1 MKVAVLG
8 KVDQKGLSFLR
19 ENEFNVIEIENFEI
33 QNLKEQ
39 LKDVDGILLRT
50 TRLDKEILQHCDN
63 LKIISRHGV
72 GYDNVDLD
80 FLNENKIALGITSTS
95 NAVSVAEHVLSFFIY
110 LTKNLSLSDSL
121 VKEGNFEKRSNL
133 PNFFELYKKK
143 VLIIGFGRIGKEVA
157 KRCLGFDM
165 EVYVYDPFLDNE
177 IIIRNQCIPIEKNQ
191 GLAIAD
197 FITIHLPL
205 NGDTKN
211 FISQTELNVMKKNS
225 ILVNTSRGGIVNE
238 NDLCIAL
245 ESKKIQGAGMD
256 VFASE
261 PPESNHPFFKLDNI
275 LLTPHNAAL
284 TLECRERMSLEAS
297 QNIFFFLNNMT
308 ELNVENLVN
317 KKFLKKLKIS

>member
-8 KVDQKGLSFLR
+8 KVDQKGLSFLK
-19 ENEFNVIEIENFEI
+19 ENEFKVIEIESFEI

-80 FLNENKIALGITSTS
+80 FLNENKIALCITSTS

-121 VKEGNFEKRSNL
+121 VKEGNFEKRSQL

-177 IIIRNQCIPIEKNQ
+177 IIIKNQCIPIEKNQ

-211 FISQTELNVMKKNS
+211 FISQTELNVMKKKS

-256 VFASE
+256 VFVSE

-297 QNIFFFLNNMT
+297 QNIVFFLNNMS

-317 KKFLKKLKIS
+317 KKYL

>member
-8 KVDQKGLSFLR
+8 KVDPKGLSFLI
-19 ENEFNVIEIENFEI
+19 ENEFKVIEIESFEI

-50 TRLDKEILQHCDN
+50 TKLDKEILEHCDN

-80 FLNENKIALGITSTS
+80 FLNENKIALCITSTS

-110 LTKNLSLSDSL
+110 LTKKLSLSDSL
-121 VKEGNFEKRSNL
+121 VKEGNFEKRSEL

-211 FISQTELNVMKKNS
+211 FISQTELNLMKKNS

-245 ESKKIQGAGMD
+245 DSKKIQGAGMD
-256 VFASE
+256 VFVSE

-297 QNIFFFLNNMT
+297 QNIVFFLNNMS

-317 KKFLKKLKIS
+317 KKYL

>member
-8 KVDQKGLSFLR
+8 KVDQKGLSFLK
-19 ENEFNVIEIENFEI
+19 ENEFKVIEIENFEI

-50 TRLDKEILQHCDN
+50 TKLDKEILQHCDN

-121 VKEGNFEKRSNL
+121 VKEGNFEKRSDL

-143 VLIIGFGRIGKEVA
+143 VLIFGFGRIGKEVA

-205 NGDTKN
+205 NKDTEN

-256 VFASE
+256 VFVSE
-261 PPESNHPFFKLDNI
+261 PPESSHPFFKLDNI

-297 QNIFFFLNNMT
+297 QNIVFFLKNMN

-317 KKFLKKLKIS
+317 KKYL

>member
-8 KVDQKGLSFLR
+8 KVDPKGLSFLK
-19 ENEFNVIEIENFEI
+19 ENEFKVIEIENFEI

-50 TRLDKEILQHCDN
+50 TKLDKEILEHCDN

-80 FLNENKIALGITSTS
+80 FLNENKIALCITSTS

-110 LTKNLSLSDSL
+110 LTKKLSLSDSL
-121 VKEGNFEKRSNL
+121 VKEGNFEKRSEL

-211 FISQTELNVMKKNS
+211 FISQTELNVMKKKS

-256 VFASE
+256 VFVSE

-297 QNIFFFLNNMT
+297 QNIVFFLNNMS

-317 KKFLKKLKIS
+317 KKYL

>member
-8 KVDQKGLSFLR
+8 KVDQKGLSFLK
-19 ENEFNVIEIENFEI
+19 ENEFKVIEIENFEI

-50 TRLDKEILQHCDN
+50 TKLDKEILQHCDN

-80 FLNENKIALGITSTS
+80 FLNENKIALCITSTS

-110 LTKNLSLSDSL
+110 LTKKLSLSDSL

-211 FISQTELNVMKKNS
+211 FISQTELNLMRKNS

-256 VFASE
+256 VFVSE

-297 QNIFFFLNNMT
+297 QNIVFFLNNMS

-317 KKFLKKLKIS
+317 KKYL

>member
-8 KVDQKGLSFLR
+8 IVDPKGLSFLK
-19 ENEFNVIEIENFEI
+19 ENEFKVIKIENFEI
-33 QNLKEQ
+33 QNLRDKLEN
-39 LKDVDGILLRT
+39 VDGILLRT

-72 GYDNVDLD
+72 GYDNVDLG
-80 FLNENKIALGITSTS
+80 FLNENKIALCITSTS

-110 LTKNLSLSDSL
+110 LTKKLSLSDSL
-121 VKEGNFEKRSNL
+121 VKEGNFEKRSEL

-205 NGDTKN
+205 NRDTKN
-211 FISQTELNVMKKNS
+211 FISQTELNLMRKNS

-245 ESKKIQGAGMD
+245 DSKKIQGAGMD
-256 VFASE
+256 VFVSE

-297 QNIFFFLNNMT
+297 QNIVFFLNNMS

-317 KKFLKKLKIS
+317 KKYL

>member
-19 ENEFNVIEIENFEI
+19 ENEFKVIEIENFEI

-50 TRLDKEILQHCDN
+50 TKLDKEILQHCDN

-80 FLNENKIALGITSTS
+80 FLNENKIALCITSTS

-121 VKEGNFEKRSNL
+121 VKEGNFEKRSQL

-256 VFASE
+256 VFVSE

-297 QNIFFFLNNMT
+297 QNIVFFLKHMSK
-308 ELNVENLVN
+308 LNVENLVN
-317 KKFLKKLKIS
+317 KKYL

>member
-8 KVDQKGLSFLR
+8 KVDPKGLSFLI
-19 ENEFNVIEIENFEI
+19 ENEFKVIEIESFEI

-50 TRLDKEILQHCDN
+50 TKLDKEILEHCDN

-80 FLNENKIALGITSTS
+80 FLNENKIALCITSTS

-110 LTKNLSLSDSL
+110 LTKKLSLSDSL
-121 VKEGNFEKRSNL
+121 VKEGNFEKRSEL

-205 NGDTKN
+205 NRDTKN
-211 FISQTELNVMKKNS
+211 FISQTELNLMRKNS

-245 ESKKIQGAGMD
+245 DSKKIQGAGMD
-256 VFASE
+256 VFVSE

-297 QNIFFFLNNMT
+297 QNIVFFLKNMS

-317 KKFLKKLKIS
+317 KKYL

>member
-19 ENEFNVIEIENFEI
+19 ENEFKVIEIENFEI

-50 TRLDKEILQHCDN
+50 TKLDKEILEHCDN

-80 FLNENKIALGITSTS
+80 FLNENKIALCITSTS

-110 LTKNLSLSDSL
+110 LTKKLSLSDSL
-121 VKEGNFEKRSNL
+121 VKEGNFEKRSKL

-177 IIIRNQCIPIEKNQ
+177 IIIKNQCIPIEKNQ

-211 FISQTELNVMKKNS
+211 FISQTELNVMKKKS

-256 VFASE
+256 VFVSE

-297 QNIFFFLNNMT
+297 QNIVFFLKNMS

-317 KKFLKKLKIS
+317 KKYL

>member
-8 KVDQKGLSFLR
+8 KVDQKGLSFLK
-19 ENEFNVIEIENFEI
+19 ENEFKVIEIESFEI
-33 QNLKEQ
+33 KNLKEQ

-50 TRLDKEILQHCDN
+50 TKLDKEILQYCDN

-80 FLNENKIALGITSTS
+80 FLNDNKIALCITSTS

-110 LTKNLSLSDSL
+110 LTKKLSLSDSL
-121 VKEGNFEKRSNL
+121 VKEGNFEKRSEL

-157 KRCLGFDM
+157 KRCIGFDM

-205 NGDTKN
+205 NRDTKN
-211 FISQTELNVMKKNS
+211 FISQKELNVMKKNS

-256 VFASE
+256 VFVSE
-261 PPESNHPFFKLDNI
+261 PPESSHPFFKLDNI

-297 QNIFFFLNNMT
+297 QNIVFFLKNISK
-308 ELNVENLVN
+308 LNVENLVN
-317 KKFLKKLKIS
+317 KKYL

>member
-8 KVDQKGLSFLR
+8 KVDQKGLSFLK
-19 ENEFNVIEIENFEI
+19 ENEFKVIEIESFEI

-50 TRLDKEILQHCDN
+50 TKLDKEILEHCDN

-80 FLNENKIALGITSTS
+80 FLNDNKIALCITSTS

-110 LTKNLSLSDSL
+110 LTKKLSLSDSL
-121 VKEGNFEKRSNL
+121 VKEGNFEKRSEL

-205 NGDTKN
+205 NRDTKN
-211 FISQTELNVMKKNS
+211 FISQTELNLMRKNS

-245 ESKKIQGAGMD
+245 DSKKIQGAGMD
-256 VFASE
+256 VFVSE

-297 QNIFFFLNNMT
+297 QNIVFFLHNMS

-317 KKFLKKLKIS
+317 KKYL

>member
-8 KVDQKGLSFLR
+8 KVDQKGLSFLK
-19 ENEFNVIEIENFEI
+19 ENEFKVIEIESFEI

-50 TRLDKEILQHCDN
+50 TKLDKEILEHCDN

-110 LTKNLSLSDSL
+110 LIKNLSLSNSL
-121 VKEGNFEKRSNL
+121 VKEGNFEKRSQL

-211 FISQTELNVMKKNS
+211 FISQTELNLMRKNS

-245 ESKKIQGAGMD
+245 DSKKIQGAGMD
-256 VFASE
+256 VFVSE

-297 QNIFFFLNNMT
+297 QNIVFFLNNMS
-308 ELNVENLVN
+308 ELNAENLVN
-317 KKFLKKLKIS
+317 KKYL

>member
-8 KVDQKGLSFLR
+8 IVDPKGLSFLK
-19 ENEFNVIEIENFEI
+19 ENEFKVIEIENFEI

-80 FLNENKIALGITSTS
+80 FLNENKIALCITSTS

-121 VKEGNFEKRSNL
+121 VKEGNFEKRSQL

-211 FISQTELNVMKKNS
+211 FISQTELNLMKKNS

-256 VFASE
+256 VFVSE

-297 QNIFFFLNNMT
+297 QNIVFFLKNMS

-317 KKFLKKLKIS
+317 KKYL

>member
-8 KVDQKGLSFLR
+8 KVDQKGLSFLKG
-19 ENEFNVIEIENFEI
+19 NEFNVIEIENFEI

-80 FLNENKIALGITSTS
+80 FLNDNKIALCITSTS

-121 VKEGNFEKRSNL
+121 VKEGNFEKRSQL

-211 FISQTELNVMKKNS
+211 FISQTELNLMRKNS

-245 ESKKIQGAGMD
+245 DSKKIQGAGMD
-256 VFASE
+256 VFVSE

-297 QNIFFFLNNMT
+297 QNIVFFLNNMS

-317 KKFLKKLKIS
+317 KKYL

>member
-1 MKVAVLG
+1 MKNLLKFALFWHNFESIENMKVAVLG
-8 KVDQKGLSFLR
+8 KVDQKGLSFLKK
-19 ENEFNVIEIENFEI
+19 NEFKVIEIENFEI

-50 TRLDKEILQHCDN
+50 TKLDKEILQHCDN

-80 FLNENKIALGITSTS
+80 FLNENKIALCITSTS

-205 NGDTKN
+205 NRDTKN
-211 FISQTELNVMKKNS
+211 FISQTELNQMRKNS
-225 ILVNTSRGGIVNE
+225 ILVNT
-238 NDLCIAL
+238 
-245 ESKKIQGAGMD
+245 
-256 VFASE
+256 
-261 PPESNHPFFKLDNI
+261 
-275 LLTPHNAAL
+275 
-284 TLECRERMSLEAS
+284 
-297 QNIFFFLNNMT
+297 
-308 ELNVENLVN
+308 
-317 KKFLKKLKIS
+317 

>member
-8 KVDQKGLSFLR
+8 KVDQKGLSFLK
-19 ENEFNVIEIENFEI
+19 ENEFKVIEIESFEI

-50 TRLDKEILQHCDN
+50 TRLDKEILEHCDN

-80 FLNENKIALGITSTS
+80 FLNENKIALCITSTS

-121 VKEGNFEKRSNL
+121 VKEGNFEKRSQL

-177 IIIRNQCIPIEKNQ
+177 IIIKNQCIPIEKNQ

-211 FISQTELNVMKKNS
+211 FISQTELNVMKKKS

-256 VFASE
+256 VFVSE

-297 QNIFFFLNNMT
+297 QNIVFFLKNMS

-317 KKFLKKLKIS
+317 KKYL

>member
-8 KVDQKGLSFLR
+8 KVDQKGLSFLK
-19 ENEFNVIEIENFEI
+19 ENEFKVIEIENFEI

-80 FLNENKIALGITSTS
+80 FLNENKIALCITSTS

-110 LTKNLSLSDSL
+110 LTKKLSLSDSL
-121 VKEGNFEKRSNL
+121 VKEGNFEKRSEL

-211 FISQTELNVMKKNS
+211 FISQTELNLMRKNS

-256 VFASE
+256 VFVSE

-297 QNIFFFLNNMT
+297 QNIVFFLNNMS

-317 KKFLKKLKIS
+317 KKYL

>member
-80 FLNENKIALGITSTS
+80 FLNENKIALCITSTS

-110 LTKNLSLSDSL
+110 LTKNLTLSDSL
-121 VKEGNFEKRSNL
+121 VKEGNFEKRSKL

-211 FISQTELNVMKKNS
+211 FISQTELNLMKKNS

-256 VFASE
+256 VFVSE
-261 PPESNHPFFKLDNI
+261 PPESSHPFFKLDNI

-297 QNIFFFLNNMT
+297 QNIVFFLNNMS

-317 KKFLKKLKIS
+317 KKYL

>member
-8 KVDQKGLSFLR
+8 KVDQKGLSFLK
-19 ENEFNVIEIENFEI
+19 ENEFKVIEIESFEI

-50 TRLDKEILQHCDN
+50 TKLDKEILEHCDN

-80 FLNENKIALGITSTS
+80 FLNENKIALCITSTS

-110 LTKNLSLSDSL
+110 LTKKLSLSDSL
-121 VKEGNFEKRSNL
+121 VKEGNFEKRSEL

-205 NGDTKN
+205 NRDTKN
-211 FISQTELNVMKKNS
+211 FISQTELNLMRKNS

-256 VFASE
+256 VFVSE

-297 QNIFFFLNNMT
+297 QNIVFFLNNMSD
-308 ELNVENLVN
+308 LNVENLVN
-317 KKFLKKLKIS
+317 KKYL

>member
-8 KVDQKGLSFLR
+8 IVDPKGLSFLK
-19 ENEFNVIEIENFEI
+19 ENEFKVIEIENFEI

-80 FLNENKIALGITSTS
+80 FLNENKIALCITSTS

-121 VKEGNFEKRSNL
+121 VKEGNFEKRSQL

-177 IIIRNQCIPIEKNQ
+177 IIIKNQCIPIEKNQ

-205 NGDTKN
+205 NRDTKN
-211 FISQTELNVMKKNS
+211 FISQTELNLMRKNS

-245 ESKKIQGAGMD
+245 DSKKIQGAGMD
-256 VFASE
+256 VFVSE

-297 QNIFFFLNNMT
+297 QNIVFFLNNMS

-317 KKFLKKLKIS
+317 KKYL

>member
-8 KVDQKGLSFLR
+8 KVDQKGLSFLK
-19 ENEFNVIEIENFEI
+19 ENEFKVIEIENFEI

-80 FLNENKIALGITSTS
+80 FLNENKIALCITSTS

-121 VKEGNFEKRSNL
+121 VKEGNFEKRSQL

-177 IIIRNQCIPIEKNQ
+177 IIIKNQCIPIEKNQ

-211 FISQTELNVMKKNS
+211 FISQTELNVMKKKS

-256 VFASE
+256 VFVSE

-284 TLECRERMSLEAS
+284 TLECRERMSFEAS
-297 QNIFFFLNNMT
+297 QNIVFFLKNMS

-317 KKFLKKLKIS
+317 KKYL

>member
-8 KVDQKGLSFLR
+8 KVDPKGLSFLK
-19 ENEFNVIEIENFEI
+19 ENEFKVIEIENFEI
-33 QNLKEQ
+33 QNLKER
-39 LKDVDGILLRT
+39 LTDVDGILLRT

-80 FLNENKIALGITSTS
+80 FLNENKIALCITSTS

-121 VKEGNFEKRSNL
+121 VKEGNFEKRSQL

-205 NGDTKN
+205 NRDTKN
-211 FISQTELNVMKKNS
+211 FISQTELNQMRKNS

-245 ESKKIQGAGMD
+245 NSKKIQGAGMD
-256 VFASE
+256 VFVSE

-297 QNIFFFLNNMT
+297 QNIVFFLNNMS

-317 KKFLKKLKIS
+317 KKYL

>member
-8 KVDQKGLSFLR
+8 KVDPKGLSFLI
-19 ENEFNVIEIENFEI
+19 ENEFKVIEIESFEI

-50 TRLDKEILQHCDN
+50 TKLDKEILEHCDN

-80 FLNENKIALGITSTS
+80 FLNENKIALCITSTS

-110 LTKNLSLSDSL
+110 FTKKLSLSDSL
-121 VKEGNFEKRSNL
+121 VKEGNFEKRSEL

-211 FISQTELNVMKKNS
+211 FISQTELNLMRKNS

-256 VFASE
+256 VFVSE

-297 QNIFFFLNNMT
+297 QNIVFFLKNMS

-317 KKFLKKLKIS
+317 KKYL

>member
-8 KVDQKGLSFLR
+8 KVDQKGLSFLK
-19 ENEFNVIEIENFEI
+19 ENEFKVIEIENFEI

-50 TRLDKEILQHCDN
+50 TKLDKEILEHCDN

-80 FLNENKIALGITSTS
+80 FLNENKIALCITSTS

-110 LTKNLSLSDSL
+110 LTKKLSLSDSL
-121 VKEGNFEKRSNL
+121 VKEGNFEKRSKL

-211 FISQTELNVMKKNS
+211 FISQTELNLMRKNS

-256 VFASE
+256 VFVSE

-297 QNIFFFLNNMT
+297 QNIVFFLKNMS

-317 KKFLKKLKIS
+317 KKYL

>member
-8 KVDQKGLSFLR
+8 KVDPKGLSFLI
-19 ENEFNVIEIENFEI
+19 ENEFKVIEIESFEI

-50 TRLDKEILQHCDN
+50 TKLDKEILEHCDN

-80 FLNENKIALGITSTS
+80 FLNENKIALCITSTS

-110 LTKNLSLSDSL
+110 LTKKLSLSDSL
-121 VKEGNFEKRSNL
+121 VKEGNFEKRSKL

-211 FISQTELNVMKKNS
+211 FISQTELNMMKKNS

-256 VFASE
+256 VFVSE

-297 QNIFFFLNNMT
+297 QNIVFFLKNMSK
-308 ELNVENLVN
+308 LNVENLVN
-317 KKFLKKLKIS
+317 KKYL

>member
-8 KVDQKGLSFLR
+8 KVDPKGLSFLK
-19 ENEFNVIEIENFEI
+19 ENEFKVIEIENFEI

-80 FLNENKIALGITSTS
+80 FLNENKIALCITSTS

-121 VKEGNFEKRSNL
+121 VKEGNFEKRSQL

-256 VFASE
+256 VFVSE

-297 QNIFFFLNNMT
+297 QNIVFFLKNMS

-317 KKFLKKLKIS
+317 KKYL

>member
-8 KVDQKGLSFLR
+8 KVDQKGLSFLK
-19 ENEFNVIEIENFEI
+19 ENEFKVIEIENFEI

-50 TRLDKEILQHCDN
+50 TKLDKEILEHCDN

-80 FLNENKIALGITSTS
+80 FLNDNKIALCITSTS

-110 LTKNLSLSDSL
+110 LTKKLSLSDSL
-121 VKEGNFEKRSNL
+121 VKEGNFEKRSEL

-205 NGDTKN
+205 NRDTKN
-211 FISQTELNVMKKNS
+211 FISQTELNLMRKNS

-245 ESKKIQGAGMD
+245 DSKKIQGAGMD
-256 VFASE
+256 VFVSE

-297 QNIFFFLNNMT
+297 QNIVFFLNNMS

-317 KKFLKKLKIS
+317 KKYL